1 MLGAYGGASKAGK
14 AFDEELGVGPALRRS
29 QTETKE
35 EMRTG
40 AFTEGL
46 LGRVC
51 LRSAI
56 STRVGIGP
64 SSPPCRSFEGVAS
77 DNLGGLS
84 RHRDALPAAQVART
98 FHIPLLT
105 YGACSCL
112 LAVRNFPCARRATC
126 AH

>member
-1 MLGAYGGASKAGK
+1 MLGAYRSASKAAK
-14 AFDEELGVGPALRRS
+14 AFDADLGLGPALRRS
-29 QTETKE
+29 PNETKE

-64 SSPPCRSFEGVAS
+64 CSPTCRSFEGVAS

-84 RHRDALPAAQVART
+84 RHRATLPAAQVARP
-98 FHIPLLT
+98 FHIPPLT
-105 YGACSCL
+105 YRACPSL
-112 LAVRNFPCARRATC
+112 LPVTNFPCPYSAPS
-126 AH
+126 